1 MKRCNT
7 CKKMREDDE
16 YYYSGFSGLEMNKC
30 KYCIVLSSV
39 TSTESS
45 QKKIAALKTSYRIQ
59 NKLGNRHRFSFFDLI
74 CMARQHKEN
83 KANHGYDDI

>member
-1 MKRCNT
+1 MKRCVA

-45 QKKIAALKTSYRIQ
+45 QKKIAALKTSY
-59 NKLGNRHRFSFFDLI
+59 
-74 CMARQHKEN
+74 
-83 KANHGYDDI
+83 